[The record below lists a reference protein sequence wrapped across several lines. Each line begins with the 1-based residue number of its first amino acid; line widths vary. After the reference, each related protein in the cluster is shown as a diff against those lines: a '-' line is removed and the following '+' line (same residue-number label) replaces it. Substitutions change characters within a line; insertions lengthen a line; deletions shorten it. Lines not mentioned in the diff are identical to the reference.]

1 MDLQLDGKAAVVTG
15 GSRGIG
21 KAVALQLAREGCG
34 VVVCARAEGPL
45 EEAAAAIAAETGRHC
60 IAVPADTSKPADL
73 ERVVETAARELGGV
87 DILVN
92 NAAQVGGGGRNDTL
106 LQGDESL
113 FADDFNTKM
122 MGYVRAS
129 RLAARH
135 MVERG
140 WGRIIIVSGT
150 ASRYAGGVSG
160 GMRNAAVTNLGAVL
174 AQELGAHGVTV
185 NTVQP
190 GAVDTEALPGRLA
203 TMAERQGASA
213 DELRRRMAEGNAI
226 GKIVTPA
233 EIANVVAFLA
243 SPLSVAVTGESI
255 SVSGGGGRAIFY

>member
-1 MDLQLDGKAAVVTG
+1 MDLQLEGKAAVVTG

-21 KAVALQLAREGCG
+21 KAVALQLAREGCS
-34 VVVCARAEGPL
+34 VVICARSQAPL
-45 EEAAAAIAAETGRHC
+45 EEAAASIARETGRRC
-60 IAVPADTSKPADL
+60 IPVPADTSRLADL
-73 ERVVETAARELGGV
+73 ERVIDTAVRELGGV
-87 DILVN
+87 DVLVN

-106 LQGDESL
+106 LNGEESL
-113 FADDFNTKM
+113 FTDDFSTKM

-140 WGRIIIVSGT
+140 SGRIIIISGMAT
-150 ASRYAGGVSG
+150 RYAGGVSG

-174 AQELGAHGVTV
+174 AHELGPHGVTV
-185 NTVQP
+185 NVLQP

-203 TMAERQGASA
+203 AMAERQGATS
-213 DELRRRMAEGNAI
+213 DEMRRRMAEGNAI

-243 SPLSVAVTGESI
+243 SPLSLSITGESI
-255 SVSGGGGRAIFY
+255 SVSGGTGRAVFY

>member
-1 MDLQLDGKAAVVTG
+1 MDLQLEGKAAVVTG

-34 VVVCARAEGPL
+34 VVICARSQGPL
-45 EEAAAAIAAETGRHC
+45 EEAAAAIAAETGRRC
-60 IAVPADTSKPADL
+60 IPVSADTSKPADL

-92 NAAQVGGGGRNDTL
+92 NAAQVGGGRNDTL

-113 FADDFNTKM
+113 FTDDFNTKM

-140 WGRIIIVSGT
+140 WGRIIIISGT

-174 AQELGAHGVTV
+174 AQELGARGVTV
-185 NTVQP
+185 NTLQP

-203 TMAERQGASA
+203 AMAERQGATA
-213 DELRRRMAEGNAI
+213 DELRQRMAEGNAI

-243 SPLSVAVTGESI
+243 SPLSVSITGESI

>member
-1 MDLQLDGKAAVVTG
+1 
-15 GSRGIG
+15 
-21 KAVALQLAREGCG
+21 
-34 VVVCARAEGPL
+34 
-45 EEAAAAIAAETGRHC
+45 
-60 IAVPADTSKPADL
+60 
-73 ERVVETAARELGGV
+73 
-87 DILVN
+87 
-92 NAAQVGGGGRNDTL
+92 
-106 LQGDESL
+106 
-113 FADDFNTKM
+113 
-122 MGYVRAS
+122 
-129 RLAARH
+129 
-135 MVERG
+135 
-140 WGRIIIVSGT
+140 
-150 ASRYAGGVSG
+150 
-160 GMRNAAVTNLGAVL
+160 MRNAAVTNLGAVL